1 MATLI
6 KGKQIKTTDFIR
18 GESSVDWNDDTTTA
32 SQKAIAQLVSD
43 NSDKHHVYEWRTY
56 ETSIVI
62 SHNLGKQPAVT
73 VVDTALT
80 EIICEVRYIDN
91 DRVELRFSAPV
102 RGTAYFN

>member
-1 MATLI
+1 METLI
-6 KGKQIKTTDFIR
+6 KGKQLKTSDFIK
-18 GESSVDWNDDTTTA
+18 GTQSVNWNDDTTTA
-32 SQKAIAQLVSD
+32 SQQAIAHLVD
-43 NSDKHHVYEWRTY
+43 NNADRHFSYEWRTY

-62 SHNLGKQPAVT
+62 SHKLGKKPAVT

-80 EIICEVRYIDN
+80 EIICEVTYLDN

>member
-32 SQKAIAQLVSD
+32 SQKAIAQLVSGS
-43 NSDKHHVYEWRTY
+43 SDKHYSYEWRTHL
-56 ETSIVI
+56 TSIVI
-62 SHNLGKQPAVT
+62 THKLGKKPAVT

-80 EIICEVRYIDN
+80 EIICEVTYLDN
-91 DRVELRFSAPV
+91 DCVELRFSAPV